1 MCHSLAKQVL
11 QWSVFW
17 TWGLRRFTAHN
28 NICLW
33 DNTESKT
40 NSFHFHFHWTFNL
53 PDWLVAN
60 MAPTF
65 RAYHRTLFQV
75 WVAPWGDPATIGTWM
90 GLLAHGAMLSSL
102 RARFLHAASRDC
114 SFDSIPSSRWLIDPV
129 NDTNKFWKKFKS
141 KIKLYQLHINVW
153 PVNSIWFIK
162 SCYLN
167 KSDILIAI
175 VILLAVA

>member
-11 QWSVFW
+11 QRSVFW

-40 NSFHFHFHWTFNL
+40 NSFHFHWTFNL

-153 PVNSIWFIK
+153 PVNGIWFIK

-167 KSDILIAI
+167 KSNILIAI